1 MTSRVADADR
11 ACCRRRPRLLSSRPA
26 FLYAAAP
33 EPDRECI
40 SVPHTSPDKL
50 LDRLDELKRPG
61 GAHERARLRSALAR
75 VARREFDDARSLI
88 RFHEI
93 LLFLRAYPQSRE
105 LRRQAEKLLSSFK
118 RRVERLRDAPDFYE
132 FAEPQVSGIAGTS
145 FSAVFGYHIS
155 RWLAARHPARTG
167 IEWEGYED
175 RGQLAAVLPRFI
187 PLLEEEA
194 YVENFFTH
202 REELMRAARGR
213 EPSEL
218 IWLLRGFARLRL
230 PEEDVVTLYESLR
243 LAVSWKPGDSSTRT
257 LMRRRVSEFFYHD
270 APLLARRD
278 VSLAHELRADAPPLP
293 VEKLSRAEGQKLL
306 DLGRETMA
314 VRYRELHGFTHGD
327 PRTVLRADAGRGV
340 EIFFWGVPARR
351 RLPTL
356 AYRAQS
362 IFKNGVPCGYAE
374 ALTIFERVEA
384 GLNLFY
390 TFREGESAWIYARI
404 LRLFRQLLG
413 ARVFSIDPY
422 QLGHGNE
429 EGIESGAFWFYRKLG
444 FRPVVPH
451 LAGLTAR
458 EEQRI
463 AARTGYRTT
472 ARTLRELASG
482 HVLYEAPDQ
491 PHAIWDD
498 FHVRNLVASVARR
511 MSRDFGGDSERIRRA
526 SVSQVSD
533 ALDLDAARWN
543 EDERRALENFSL
555 LLALIPDLPR
565 WTVDEKRAL
574 VRIVRAKAGADELS
588 YLRLLHKH
596 ERLRR
601 EFIKLGGRRREVRA
615 GADGRGRRQREK

>member
-1 MTSRVADADR
+1 
-11 ACCRRRPRLLSSRPA
+11 
-26 FLYAAAP
+26 
-33 EPDRECI
+33 
-40 SVPHTSPDKL
+40 VPHTSPDKL
-50 LDRLDELKRPG
+50 LERLDELKRPG

-75 VARREFDDARSLI
+75 VARREFDDAASLI
-88 RFHEI
+88 RLHEI

-105 LRRQAEKLLSSFK
+105 LLRQAEKLLSSFK
-118 RRVERLRDAPDFYE
+118 RRVERLRDAEDFYE

-145 FSAVFGYHIS
+145 FSAVFGYHIA

-187 PLLEEEA
+187 PLLEEET
-194 YVENFFTH
+194 YVENFYAH
-202 REELMRAARGR
+202 REEILRAARGG
-213 EPSEL
+213 EKEL
-218 IWLLRGFARLRL
+218 AWLLGGFERLRL
-230 PEEDVVTLYESLR
+230 PEEDVVALYESLR
-243 LAVSWKPGDSSTRT
+243 LAISWRLGDSSTRT

-270 APLLARRD
+270 APLLARHD
-278 VSLAHELRADAPPLP
+278 VSLARELRADAPPLP

-314 VRYRELHGFTHGD
+314 ARYRELHGFTHGD

-356 AYRAQS
+356 AYHAQL

-374 ALTIFERVEA
+374 ALTLFERVEA

-390 TFREGESAWIYARI
+390 TFREGESAWIYARV

-422 QLGHGNE
+422 QLGYGNE

-444 FRPVVPH
+444 FRPVVPR
-451 LAGLTAR
+451 LAGLTGR

-463 AARTGYRTT
+463 AARAGYRTT

-482 HVLYEAPDQ
+482 HVLYEAPGE
-491 PHAIWDD
+491 PRGTWDD
-498 FHVRNLVASVARR
+498 FHVRNLVAAVARR

-526 SVSQVSD
+526 SVEQVSTT
-533 ALDLDAARWN
+533 LGINPSRRNENPSRRN

-565 WTVDEKRAL
+565 WTEEEKRAL
-574 VRIVRAKAGADELS
+574 VRIIRAKAGADELS

-596 ERLRR
+596 QRLRR
-601 EFIKLGGRRREVRA
+601 EIIKIGGRRQGQEA
-615 GADGRGRRQREK
+615 GNARSERF